1 MVGYSPAET
10 LPSLDRY
17 DDGKLGIV
25 RHVDRR
31 STQPVIGRDGLDALM
46 IGIPTR
52 TSLVGELGV
61 AFPRCSDHVKSPD
74 NSVD

>member
-31 STQPVIGRDGLDALM
+31 STQPVIGGDGLDAL
-46 IGIPTR
+46 IPTR

-74 NSVD
+74 NSVE